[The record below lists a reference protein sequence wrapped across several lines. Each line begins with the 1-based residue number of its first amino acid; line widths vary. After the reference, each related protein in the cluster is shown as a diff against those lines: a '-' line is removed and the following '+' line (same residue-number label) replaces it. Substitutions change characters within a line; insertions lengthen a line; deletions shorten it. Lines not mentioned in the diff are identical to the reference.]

1 MMKTKKFWRPLPI
14 PFKQIFLAG
23 VGLILLITLQVLNV
37 VGIKGGWFVMVMS
50 IKYMVWVGFSKLVYS
65 TLHYFADQKPLF
77 KRIIL
82 HVLASL
88 PVIFLQFVV
97 MNVVFYIVRFVF
109 FDQNAIQLMLVEI
122 PQVLFKGLASRAL
135 DFWLVTGF
143 FIIIDYYQSYHQ
155 QKNLLNKTQNQLT
168 IARLE
173 TLKMQLNPH
182 FLFNTLHTVHAL
194 IGQNTRNARK
204 VLTELSELLRIM
216 LNQNEKYSASLQE
229 EVSYIKKYLN
239 IEQTRFED
247 RLKVVYHLA
256 EDTLLLEVPYLILQP
271 LVENALKHG
280 IAPKPEG
287 GTITISSTIDEQE
300 LILTVIDNGVGYT
313 PNNST
318 GGIGIK
324 NVRQR
329 LTQLYPDNHT
339 FQIASN
345 TPAGCIATIA
355 IPAKTYVLNQPN
367 LMTYA
372 N

>member
-1 MMKTKKFWRPLPI
+1 MMKTKKFWKPLPV

-50 IKYMVWVGFSKLVYS
+50 INYMVWVGFSKLVYS

-77 KRIIL
+77 KRITL
-82 HVLASL
+82 HVLASF

-97 MNVVFYIVRFVF
+97 MNVIFYLVRFLF
-109 FDQNAIQLMLVEI
+109 FGQNALQLVQEEM

-155 QKNLLNKTQNQLT
+155 QKNLLNETQNQLT
-168 IARLE
+168 LARLE
-173 TLKMQLNPH
+173 ALKMQLNPH

-229 EVSYIKKYLN
+229 EITYIKKYLN

-247 RLKVVYHLA
+247 RLKVIYHLE
-256 EDTLLLEVPYLILQP
+256 EDTLSLEIPYLILQP

-287 GTITISSTIDEQE
+287 GTITVSSKVGEQR
-300 LILTVIDNGVGYT
+300 LTLTVTDDGIGYD
-313 PNNST
+313 PNKST
-318 GGIGIK
+318 GGIGVK

-329 LTQLYPDNHT
+329 LTQLYADNYT
-339 FQIASN
+339 FQLASSN
-345 TPAGCIATIA
+345 PSGCIATIT
-355 IPAKTYVLNQPN
+355 IPAKTYVLNQPSP
-367 LMTYA
+367 MTYA